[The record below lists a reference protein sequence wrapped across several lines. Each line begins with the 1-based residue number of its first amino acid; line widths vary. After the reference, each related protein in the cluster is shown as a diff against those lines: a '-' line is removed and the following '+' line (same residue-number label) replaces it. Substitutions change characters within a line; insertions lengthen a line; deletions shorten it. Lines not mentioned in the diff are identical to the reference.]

1 MNSFLYFDISR
12 NIVDTKETL
21 AYRALM
27 NEEIAAKCLSE
38 LGSPTRLS
46 VFRLLVK
53 AGPDGMVVGEIQ
65 RRLQIPASTLSHHI
79 ARLAWA
85 GLVDQRREGRKL
97 HCSTRDGVM
106 DSLVTFLTAECC
118 TGFSDTD
125 GECADNPA
133 A

>member
-1 MNSFLYFDISR
+1 
-12 NIVDTKETL
+12 
-21 AYRALM
+21 M

>member
-1 MNSFLYFDISR
+1 
-12 NIVDTKETL
+12 
-21 AYRALM
+21 M

-53 AGPDGMVVGEIQ
+53 AGPDGMVVGDIQ

-79 ARLAWA
+79 ARLTWA
-85 GLVDQRREGRKL
+85 GLVDQRRQGRRL
-97 HCSTRDGVM
+97 HCFTHPGIM
-106 DSLVTFLTAECC
+106 DDLVTFLTAECC
-118 TGFSDTD
+118 TGF
-125 GECADNPA
+125 ENADRANTPA